1 MQPSKATAQSFHVPN
16 HSRFGVPWM
25 SQTMNQ
31 IKLAKYY
38 LLDSV
43 WIQGSGSGV
52 VSTLERADEP
62 IRELSQCARRIETA
76 DPKDRATVPCHQKLP
91 ANEIHSED
99 LVEGNREPP

>member
-1 MQPSKATAQSFHVPN
+1 
-16 HSRFGVPWM
+16 
-25 SQTMNQ
+25 MNQ
-31 IKLAKYY
+31 IKLANYY

-43 WIQGSGSGV
+43 YTPRGSSSRAM
-52 VSTLERADEP
+52 STLDRADEP
-62 IRELSQCARRIETA
+62 IRELSQCARRIQTA

>member
-1 MQPSKATAQSFHVPN
+1 
-16 HSRFGVPWM
+16 
-25 SQTMNQ
+25 MNQ

-62 IRELSQCARRIETA
+62 IRELSQCARRIEAA
-76 DPKDRATVPCHQKLP
+76 DPNDRTTLPCHQNLP
-91 ANEIHSED
+91 AEVIDGED
-99 LVEGNREPP
+99 LIGATASLPEPLPERSA